1 MILHNA
7 NVRKGDLFTCKY
19 PKHGRLNILKRH
31 RGTVEK
37 LGVSDNGLYLTLRES
52 NGAIRSLSVD
62 KMIEPARLS

>member
-7 NVRKGDLFTCKY
+7 NVRKGDRFTCKY

-52 NGAIRSLSVD
+52 NGSVRSLSVD
-62 KMIEPARLS
+62 KMIEPVRLS